1 LIKKKKLL
9 NINFWGAEMK
19 KNFVVIFLLF
29 FAATFLVFSQGDQ
42 VKKYMKMVAQ
52 GKISDVKLA
61 LPDLL
66 AEYPDDPGVLLLHAS
81 VVDDANKAIDIYE
94 KIVKK
99 HPESEYADDAYW
111 RIIQYYA
118 IKGDLDRANLE
129 LEAYRKKFPTSEF
142 LTPAADVVR
151 TATALSKGGSRN
163 HPVVAE
169 KKKEKEEIA
178 PKKEKK
184 MENLPK
190 HYEKEKVKEK
200 SIEKPRD
207 DEKDYKGTWGLQVGV
222 YSTKEAAANEVERF
236 RSMRLR
242 SEIIQKKVDGASM
255 HAVVIGDYS
264 TKESAEA
271 AKNIV
276 QQQCSCSPMVFKK

>member
-1 LIKKKKLL
+1 
-9 NINFWGAEMK
+9 MK
-19 KNFVVIFLLF
+19 KIFALVVVLF
-29 FAATFLVFSQGDQ
+29 FASVVLGFSQNDQ
-42 VKKYMKMVAQ
+42 VKKYLKMVSQ
-52 GKISDVKLA
+52 GKVADVKLA

-66 AEYPDDPGVLLLHAS
+66 AEYPDDPGVLLLHGS

-118 IKGDLDRANLE
+118 IKGDLDKANQE

-142 LTPAADVVR
+142 LAPSGDIVR
-151 TATALSKGGSRN
+151 TATALAKGGSRN
-163 HPVVAE
+163 HAPAVAE
-169 KKKEKEEIA
+169 KKKEKEEVT

-190 HYEKEKVKEK
+190 PPEKEKIKEK
-200 SIEKPRD
+200 PVEKEKAEERD
-207 DEKDYKGTWGLQVGV
+207 LKGTWGLQVGV
-222 YSTKEAAANEVERF
+222 YSTQEAAKNEVERF

-242 SEIIQKKVDGASM
+242 AEILSKKVDGATM
-255 HAVVIGDYS
+255 YAVVIGDYS

-276 QQQCSCSPMVFKK
+276 QQQCNCSPMVFKK